1 MIEKKEAKPGIIRW
15 VLMLQEF
22 DLAIKDKKA
31 SDNVIVDRLS
41 RLEKPI
47 EIEMAENFPDD
58 QLF

>member
-1 MIEKKEAKPGIIRW
+1 
-15 VLMLQEF
+15 MLQEF
-22 DLAIKDKKA
+22 DLSIKDKKA

-47 EIEMAENFPDD
+47 EIELAENFPDY